1 VRVIDIFNSLLFMVY
16 RGVSLADES
25 YDDWLGYELRTQ
37 KIHFHFYALYTGSL
51 RLL

>member
-1 VRVIDIFNSLLFMVY
+1 MVY